1 MKTDALTLRQLRALR
16 AVADSG
22 SLTLA
27 AAQLGLTPPAIHSQ
41 LKSLDDLAGT
51 ALLQRAEHGVFRPTA
66 EGRALLVAEGQI
78 ATALARAGREIA
90 ALRQGHSG
98 TVVLGVVS
106 TGKYFAPFLV
116 ATLQRALPRIEV
128 TLRIG
133 NRDAILAALAGDEL
147 DLAIMG
153 RPPREPAVISDPV
166 GPHPHIII
174 AAPDHPLAAQD
185 PVMPGDLLS
194 QTFLSREEGS
204 GTRILMT
211 RFLDRIG
218 EGAPWRAVEMG
229 TNETIKQAVIAGLGI
244 ALISQHTCTEEL
256 RAGRLTALSAIG
268 LPIQRSWYLLHRA
281 DRAPSPATER
291 IRAAIAGLGGSFLPR
306 IAPALP

>member
-1 MKTDALTLRQLRALR
+1 MKTDAITLRQLRALR

-51 ALLQRAEHGVFRPTA
+51 ALLHRAEHGVFRPTA
-66 EGRALLVAEGQI
+66 EGRALLLAEAQI
-78 ATALARAGREIA
+78 ATALSRAGREIA

-153 RPPREPAVISDPV
+153 RPPREPAVIADPI

-174 AAPDHPLAAQD
+174 AAPDHPLATQD

-291 IRAAIAGLGGSFLPR
+291 IRAAIAGLGGAFLPR
-306 IAPALP
+306 IEASSP